1 MNATSPGAVEQLDFF
16 PERVSVERVNTKST
30 GARSRVTDI
39 YVVRYERERSAH
51 QVFHDRH
58 GWYCAEHGREC
69 RAVPAARGANRD

>member
-1 MNATSPGAVEQLDFF
+1 MNATSPAAVEQLDFF

-30 GARSRVTDI
+30 GSRSRVTDI
-39 YVVRYERERSAH
+39 YVVRYERERTAH

-69 RAVPAARGANRD
+69 RAVAAAQGVNRA